1 MPKCVVVVEN
11 DAMSRELSRRVLT
24 VGGYEVVCVSDA
36 EEALRVVSRV
46 IPDLVLMDLKLPG
59 IDGIE
64 ATKRLRASRKTAS
77 VPIAVLSAQAFGEDI
92 ERARRAGCIDYL
104 TKPIGARQLLE
115 RVRALVGDG
124 PVRAGRPKHVK
135 GGTQ

>member
-1 MPKCVVVVEN
+1 MPKCIVVVEN
-11 DAMSRELSRRVLT
+11 NPMSRELSRRVLT
-24 VGGYEVVCVSDA
+24 VGGYKVVCVGDA

-46 IPDLVLMDLKLPG
+46 VPDLVLMDLKLPG

-115 RVRALVGDG
+115 RVRALVGDD
-124 PVRAGRPKHVK
+124 PVDGNRTRRVK
-135 GGTQ
+135 GGKR